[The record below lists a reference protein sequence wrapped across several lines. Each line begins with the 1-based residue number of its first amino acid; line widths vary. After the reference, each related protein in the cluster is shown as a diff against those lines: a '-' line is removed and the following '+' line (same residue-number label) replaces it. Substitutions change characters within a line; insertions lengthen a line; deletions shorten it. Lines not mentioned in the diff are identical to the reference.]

1 MGRSTPPFAASKT
14 LLQPL
19 RLSVLLATI
28 VLILSLGFLAYTAW
42 RSANSLHP
50 LEETGHQIY
59 MLQQADLAITKIL
72 ASTFDHDISPDDP
85 AIAKVRDTLNEV
97 LQDGGNLDPTTPKK
111 IALAQQYLTAPMAQP
126 RIDLVQALSLTRQ
139 VVALE
144 SGLQHAAIK
153 DARNS
158 AQTEFTVA
166 ASALVITPFAFII
179 LMFWINKRS
188 FQSIKRLSALL
199 NNVGTSQFT
208 EVKSPPQNDPFAL
221 FYTHYNEM
229 VRRLNDLAAEAQNH
243 TDNLEGQIRTA
254 SETLLRQQAEL
265 ENGAKLAAIGEFSAR
280 LAHELRNPISG
291 ISAALHNMEVE
302 LSDPEQQERVTL
314 ITEELDRVTRLL
326 NSLLAHAPHDHE
338 VPVETSTQRLFGDIL
353 RLFAYRLPD
362 SITLT
367 SEIHDATVSLPRD
380 TTRQIL
386 LNLLKNSAEA
396 IADQNATISVTV
408 ATADDTVT
416 LIVTDTGPGYPDAL
430 LESGIRPFRTYKPS
444 GTGLGLSVVQRMV
457 EAIGGEIYI
466 DRAQQGGAL
475 TKVIIPAH
483 TPANK

>member
-1 MGRSTPPFAASKT
+1 M
-14 LLQPL
+14 
-19 RLSVLLATI
+19 
-28 VLILSLGFLAYTAW
+28 
-42 RSANSLHP
+42 
-50 LEETGHQIY
+50 
-59 MLQQADLAITKIL
+59 
-72 ASTFDHDISPDDP
+72 
-85 AIAKVRDTLNEV
+85 
-97 LQDGGNLDPTTPKK
+97 
-111 IALAQQYLTAPMAQP
+111 
-126 RIDLVQALSLTRQ
+126 
-139 VVALE
+139 
-144 SGLQHAAIK
+144 
-153 DARNS
+153 
-158 AQTEFTVA
+158 
-166 ASALVITPFAFII
+166 
-179 LMFWINKRS
+179 
-188 FQSIKRLSALL
+188 
-199 NNVGTSQFT
+199 
-208 EVKSPPQNDPFAL
+208 
-221 FYTHYNEM
+221 
-229 VRRLNDLAAEAQNH
+229 
-243 TDNLEGQIRTA
+243 
-254 SETLLRQQAEL
+254 

-338 VPVETSTQRLFGDIL
+338 VSVETSTQRLFGDIL

-367 SEIHDATVSLPRD
+367 SDIHDATVSLPRD

-396 IADQNATISVTV
+396 IADQDATITVTV
-408 ATADDTVT
+408 ATTDDTVT